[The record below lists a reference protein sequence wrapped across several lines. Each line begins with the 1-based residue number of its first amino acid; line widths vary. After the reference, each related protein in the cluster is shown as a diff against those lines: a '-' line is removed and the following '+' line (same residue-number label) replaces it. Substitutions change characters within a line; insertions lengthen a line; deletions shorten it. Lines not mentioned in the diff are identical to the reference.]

1 MPDLDKL
8 YEKADKYLQK
18 QKFEAALETY
28 QEILRLDPN
37 DEEALINLGDLSA
50 KINRMQDAL
59 RYEALLADFYV
70 KRSDNP
76 KAIATY
82 RKVLKLAPQDVVTL
96 MKLGTLLEKSQKTA
110 EALDAYREALG
121 IFRKGAVVTQM
132 LECLSRIVR
141 LDPNNLQE
149 HLELAELAG
158 RARQVKVAMPTLRR
172 AAFLARKAGD
182 ESLWEKLVDQ
192 AHALDPTDESASIA
206 SAELNLRRANYAE
219 TAKLVE
225 PILVKRPD
233 DLEVVELACRGLLGV
248 GDFARAQPLCW
259 KLYRAK
265 PERLDLVM
273 KVMEGLISSG
283 AVQQVLRLS
292 NELKDMLSRQGKRA
306 EFVKLMEK
314 VYETDES
321 NLEVL
326 DTLSNLYNE
335 TNNEDGLRRS
345 LSRLFNLYLASE
357 NYRKAGDVLERI
369 IDVDPYGEGHYDR
382 LVNLEGHIDSS
393 WYKNIQARLQ
403 PPTSGRIAPTPGPA
417 KSVVVEKAEPL
428 DDLLVEGEMYHQY
441 QLGTK
446 LHEALEKIDRLYP
459 GSQEKNQRVRE
470 LFEAAGYTPKFAAP
484 APTASGVRTDTTSP
498 GGIPLQSLE
507 DLRKIPHIIASINRE
522 ATPQGVLQVA
532 VNEVGRAMNAGR
544 CWGAIGTA
552 DQLPTLT
559 AEYCSPQAS
568 PSDSSAVMKIYAFF
582 MGQATSS
589 PDGWSLD
596 DVSQA
601 ALLAPVSAE
610 VQKLGIRSMQAL
622 PLLDKDA
629 GVGLILLEQCDTPRA
644 WSQSENVLL
653 KSIGAQVVIA
663 NNNTKLRRL
672 VRSIA
677 GTDPETG
684 LLPRS
689 AYLECLLSEA
699 RRSKDQS
706 QPLSVCLME
715 PENPHSLLKS
725 LGDAGVQKFVQQV
738 GKALT
743 PTLRQNDI
751 SIRYSPLSVIVV
763 FPDTALP
770 QAGLAVEKV
779 RRALAQIRVNG
790 SDAAGFCAAVCDVPL
805 GQNFDAVDGVTEVI
819 NRLEVSLDRAHK
831 EGSKRLLISKFA
843 G

>member
-18 QKFEAALETY
+18 QKFEAAIETY
-28 QEILRLDPN
+28 QEILRYDPN

-59 RYEALLADFYV
+59 RYEAQLADFYV
-70 KRSDNP
+70 KRSDNA

-82 RKVLKLAPQDVVTL
+82 RKVLKLTPQDGTTL
-96 MKLGTLLEKSQKTA
+96 VKLGTLLEKGQKNT

-121 IFRKGAVVTQM
+121 IYRKGGVTTQM
-132 LECLSRIVR
+132 LEGLSRIVR

-149 HLELAELAG
+149 HLELAEIAG

-172 AAFLARKAGD
+172 AAFLARKSGD
-182 ESLWEKLVDQ
+182 ESLWEKLVEQ
-192 AHALDPTDESASIA
+192 AHALDPTDEVASIA
-206 SAELNLRRANYAE
+206 VAELNLRRGNPAE
-219 TAKLVE
+219 TARLIE
-225 PILVKRPD
+225 PLLAKRPD
-233 DLEVVELACRGLLGV
+233 DLELLELACRSLLGV
-248 GDFARAQPLCW
+248 SDFTRAQPLCW
-259 KLYRAK
+259 QLCRAK
-265 PERLDLVM
+265 PERVDLVM
-273 KVMEGLISSG
+273 KVMDGLIQNG
-283 AVQQVLRLS
+283 AVQQVLKLS
-292 NELKDMLSRQGKRA
+292 GELKEMLSRQGKRH

-326 DTLSNLYNE
+326 DTLCNLYNE
-335 TNNEDGLRRS
+335 TNNEDGLRRA
-345 LSRLFNLYLASE
+345 LSRQFNLYLASE

-382 LVNLEGHIDSS
+382 LVNLEGHIDTS
-393 WYKNIQARLQ
+393 WYKNIQSRLQ
-403 PPTSGRIAPTPGPA
+403 PPTSGRVAPAPGPVA
-417 KSVVVEKAEPL
+417 SAILDKAEPL

-441 QLGTK
+441 QLSTK
-446 LHEALEKIDRLYP
+446 LHEALEKIDRIYP
-459 GSQEKNQRVRE
+459 GSYEKNQRVRD
-470 LFEAAGYTPKFAAP
+470 LFEAAGYTPKYQAP
-484 APTASGVRTDTTSP
+484 PSTASGVRTDTTAP
-498 GGIPLQSLE
+498 GIPLQSLE

-532 VNEVGRAMNAGR
+532 VNEVGRAMNVSR
-544 CWGAIGTA
+544 CWGALGTV
-552 DQLPTLT
+552 DQQPTLI

-568 PSDSSAVMKIYAFF
+568 PSDPNSVLKLYTFF

-596 DVSQA
+596 DVTQA
-601 ALLAPVSAE
+601 AVLSPVSAD

-629 GVGLILLEQCDTPRA
+629 GVGLVLLEQCDVPRP

-653 KSIGAQVVIA
+653 KSIGAQVVVA

-699 RRSKDQS
+699 KRSKDQS

-715 PENPHSLLKS
+715 PENPHTLLKS

-751 SIRYSPLSVIVV
+751 SIRYSPLSVVVV

-779 RRALAQIRVNG
+779 RRSLAQIHMNG
-790 SDAAGFCAAVCDVPL
+790 SEGMGFCAAVCDVPL
-805 GQNFDAVDGVTEVI
+805 GQNFDVVDGVTEVI
-819 NRLEVSLDRAHK
+819 NRLEVSLDRARK
-831 EGSKRLLISKFA
+831 EGAKRLLISKFA